1 VNARKLPPA
10 GETLETPRMAAL
22 GTANIYNWNVHQIGE
37 VIRRQNGWD
46 WVLYNRILIE
56 YAWRAIRSNPS
67 GYVTYVATEF
77 GKLWWSLP
85 LLLPPVLLGIFWLR
99 RGRHRGLAVALFVV
113 VGIHVLHILLCALV
127 EVVIPRYETLTS
139 HVVLAALL
147 VSVGAWVPWGRP
159 RRRVA
164 TA

>member
-1 VNARKLPPA
+1 
-10 GETLETPRMAAL
+10 MAAL

-37 VIRRQNGWD
+37 VIRRENGWD

-56 YAWRAIRSNPS
+56 YAWRAIRSNPG
-67 GYVTYVATEF
+67 GYAAYVATEF
-77 GKLWWSLP
+77 AKLWWSLP
-85 LLLPPVLLGIFWLR
+85 LLLPPVLLAIIWLN
-99 RGRHRGLAVALFVV
+99 RGCHRGLGVALLVV

-147 VSVGAWVPWGRP
+147 LSAGALVPWGR
-159 RRRVA
+159 RTSEAA